1 LGSVSPLGKAIK
13 AMCMALAVLSWGIFF
28 IAIPS
33 IKLAGLEQLF
43 VMQFAWINLA
53 FLPNPYPPTYSAASP
68 LKYCSGYAVANGDL
82 SFEMN
87 RNYQPEHFNIDT
99 RHFTNNFNLVLILY
113 LFPLLMVVIFKI
125 LSKTENYKEKAVGRM
140 EFWIEMTMYGVMA
153 NLMGFTIYSG
163 IFFTGGESNHPASI
177 FVIFQYL
184 NLS

>member
-1 LGSVSPLGKAIK
+1 
-13 AMCMALAVLSWGIFF
+13 MCMALAVLSWGIFF

-125 LSKTENYKEKAVGRM
+125 LSKTENYKE
-140 EFWIEMTMYGVMA
+140 
-153 NLMGFTIYSG
+153 NLKKRTAIKIKY
-163 IFFTGGESNHPASI
+163 ISI
-177 FVIFQYL
+177 QHERHLVDFCIV
-184 NLS
+184 LSFSI